1 MQQVTIILNDHSQT
15 NYDRHPVKDR
25 VKADR
30 QPERS
35 RQQTCE
41 HQEDVQQQDKE
52 EERESLH
59 IESHAAKQVEY
70 SEDYSRQQGCHPNGL
85 AFAQVLE
92 EVASHGD
99 FFAHAEGEADEQAID
114 EEGQSVCSSLAS
126 NDSDPADG

>member
-41 HQEDVQQQDKE
+41 HQEDIQQQDKE

-59 IESHAAKQVEY
+59 IESDTAKQVEGTKDQ
-70 SEDYSRQQGCHPNGL
+70 SCHQGCHPNGS

-92 EVASHGD
+92 EVTSEAD
-99 FFAHAEGEADEQAID
+99 FFAHTKRQAQEQAID
-114 EEGQSVCSSLAS
+114 EQ
-126 NDSDPADG
+126 

>member
-1 MQQVTIILNDHSQT
+1 MQQVTIILDDHSQT

-30 QPERS
+30 QPERL

-41 HQEDVQQQDKE
+41 HQEDVQRQDKE
-52 EERESLH
+52 EKRESLH

-85 AFAQVLE
+85 AFAQILE
-92 EVASHGD
+92 EVASHRD
-99 FFAHAEGEADEQAID
+99 LFAHAERETHEQAID
-114 EEGQSVCSSLAS
+114 EQKQRTGSTLGS
-126 NDSDPADG
+126 NDLDPASG

>member
-1 MQQVTIILNDHSQT
+1 MQQVTIILDDHSQA

-41 HQEDVQQQDKE
+41 HQEDIQQQDKE
-52 EERESLH
+52 EERESWH
-59 IESHAAKQVEY
+59 IESDTAKQVEY
-70 SEDYSRQQGCHPNGL
+70 TEDHSRHQGCQPNGS

-99 FFAHAEGEADEQAID
+99 FFAHAERQAYEQAIE
-114 EEGQSVCSSLAS
+114 EEGQSACSSLGS
-126 NDSDPADG
+126 NDLDPASG

>member
-1 MQQVTIILNDHSQT
+1 MQQVTIILDDHSQT

-30 QPERS
+30 QPERL

-52 EERESLH
+52 EEQESLH
-59 IESHAAKQVEY
+59 IESDSAQQVEY
-70 SEDYSRQQGCHPNGL
+70 AEDYSRQQGCHPNGA

-92 EVASHGD
+92 ELAPHRDV
-99 FFAHAEGEADEQAID
+99 FTHAEREAYKQAID
-114 EEGQSVCSSLAS
+114 EECQS
-126 NDSDPADG
+126 